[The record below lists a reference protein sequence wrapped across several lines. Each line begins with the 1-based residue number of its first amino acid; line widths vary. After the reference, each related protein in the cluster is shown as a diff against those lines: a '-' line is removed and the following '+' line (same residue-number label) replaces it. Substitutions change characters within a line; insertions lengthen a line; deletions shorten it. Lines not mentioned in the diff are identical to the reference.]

1 MKINTLLN
9 NIEKI
14 DNIKDLN
21 AAIHALKAKQ
31 KSLKW
36 ELANEA
42 RSAFSNGQSVKVNTS
57 NGVEFGV
64 IKKIQM
70 VNATV
75 EIDGQLFR
83 CPLSILEAA

>member
-1 MKINTLLN
+1 MKINTLLK

-14 DNIKDLN
+14 DNIQDLN
-21 AAIHALKAKQ
+21 AAIRAIKSKH

-42 RSAFSNGQSVKVNTS
+42 RSSFSKGQSVKVNTS
-57 NGVEFGV
+57 NGVEFGI
-64 IKKIQM
+64 IKKIQL

-75 EIDGQLFR
+75 EIDGDLFR

>member
-1 MKINTLLN
+1 MKTLLK

-14 DNIKDLN
+14 DNIADLN
-21 AAIHALKAKQ
+21 TAIRALKAKQ
-31 KSLKW
+31 KALKW

-42 RSAFSNGQSVKVNTS
+42 RSAFTTGQSVKVKTS
-57 NGVEFGV
+57 GKVETGI
-64 IKKIQM
+64 IKKIQL

>member
-1 MKINTLLN
+1 MKTLLK

-14 DNIKDLN
+14 DNIADLN
-21 AAIHALKAKQ
+21 TAIKALKAKQ

-42 RSAFSNGQSVKVNTS
+42 RSAFTKGQSVRVNTS
-57 NGVEFGV
+57 NGVEFGI
-64 IKKIQM
+64 IKKVQL

-75 EIDGQLFR
+75 EIDGDLFR

>member
-1 MKINTLLN
+1 MKINTLLK

-42 RSAFSNGQSVKVNTS
+42 RSAFSNGQS
-57 NGVEFGV
+57 
-64 IKKIQM
+64 
-70 VNATV
+70 
-75 EIDGQLFR
+75 
-83 CPLSILEAA
+83 LSLIHI

>member
-1 MKINTLLN
+1 MKTLLK

-14 DNIKDLN
+14 DNVADMN
-21 AAIHALKAKQ
+21 TAIRALKAKQ
-31 KSLKW
+31 KALKW

-42 RSAFSNGQSVKVNTS
+42 RSAFTNGQSVKVNTS
-57 NGVEFGV
+57 NGPEFGV

>member
-1 MKINTLLN
+1 MKTLLK

-14 DNIKDLN
+14 DNVADMN
-21 AAIHALKAKQ
+21 TAIRALKAKQ
-31 KSLKW
+31 KALKW

-42 RSAFSNGQSVKVNTS
+42 RSAFTKGQSVKVNTS
-57 NGVEFGV
+57 TGVEFGI

-75 EIDGQLFR
+75 EIDGSLFR